1 MYEIKDIIEVVGRRN
16 GRFFRLGRWG
26 KVRGIQGKAYN
37 YMDFL
42 DVKSSF
48 FGFFLDVGIQIIH
61 GNPNIYNLS

>member
-16 GRFFRLGRWG
+16 GRFLRLGRWG
-26 KVRGIQGKAYN
+26 KVRGIQGKAFN